1 MKRIYRTDI
10 RARLMRAIAALLVM
24 SFVLSWASPVVVLAE
39 ETEGTDEATVTVETT
54 ETAETEETSETTQTE
69 PTEET
74 TVTETQ
80 AETEPSETENQT
92 EVPATSEEP
101 TETTTYTESTPEEYA
116 VNTVNYEATTESG
129 IVVKAETTE
138 GAFTEDVAMT
148 ATDIAYDEVIDDVS
162 GTLGEETEIK
172 GLVAVDIT
180 FTDENGNE
188 LEPAEG
194 SFVNVTIT
202 LPEDA
207 ALEGEDYALIH
218 VDDEGGAEEICGAD
232 ITSTEAEFYTDSF
245 SIYVVTSVGDR
256 DKDQIRA
263 WISAAGGT
271 PNQYGYISNTQN
283 TPYLLLNGESIT
295 LIGKV
300 DQPIQNLRFDYWDS
314 NGYWGS
320 QFREMVD
327 ITPISSSTTEV
338 SATITAKKTGT
349 LCIVLTGDGGFEE
362 QFHIKIY
369 EPEERNTVTIN
380 MNDSQYTY
388 DGNPN
393 NIPIVDVDFHDT
405 IVFSGTPNSYEEG
418 YDWPYIDGN
427 ENPGGNILTWTGI
440 SEENGIRSRI
450 CEANTYDRDNN
461 IQIVSFY
468 AENGVMKKVKIR
480 VNNRDSDRLDHADI
494 EIADGGIYTDVS
506 FVIGDDGGMIKTTTQ
521 YQAYVSS
528 VNKCELLKDD
538 GTSVYF
544 FQRTEDQSWATI
556 TDVPAA
562 NQYFG
567 SNDYWTDPEE
577 PYGSSQY
584 ELTSKYYK
592 LDTDGDGTYDTG
604 TIPFGKCFFLYEVNS
619 AVFDININVVPLKIE
634 KEKWDPATQTWVK
647 LTDQTE
653 EYTISDDFQTYT
665 KKVGGVE
672 VALSDDEKKISVITT
687 NVENVIYN
695 LDKQAVLDAYNKCPN
710 QTGLDFTIH
719 ANSAM
724 VEFEATKELT
734 NGVLKEG
741 DFTFELVVADENYQP
756 VLDSN
761 GDEIIEWVTN
771 NANGKAKFRTKVY
784 DKAGT
789 YYYIIRERDESAT
802 RPDIIFSNAEYHV
815 KVEVTEIPGSG
826 GMLMAN
832 VVEQNNNYN
841 FKFIN
846 EVKKYMLP
854 DTGGGGV
861 IPLYLTGAA
870 LMAAPL
876 LLYSTKK
883 GFYNKNI
890 NKSKKGTNMKK
901 TLKRLASVLTSC
913 LVVMSLFATVMAA
926 TEVTIKITKPDT
938 DKATH
943 TYSAYQIFTGDRYED
958 PATGAIG
965 LQNISFGT
973 GIDQDALKTALGLP
987 ATATAQDCATE
998 IEATYL
1004 NNGATLADLLQNN
1017 GVLTTASATAEIGP
1031 AVTTAELKVSG
1042 PGYYFILDKLSNPA
1056 DAQYGAVSD
1065 FMLKV
1070 LEEVTPVT
1078 ITAKADVPELNKV
1091 IDDGTTA
1098 GTNANTASI
1107 GDLVP
1112 FKLTS
1117 KVPDM
1122 QGYNQY
1128 YFVVNDTLCKGL
1140 TYNSST
1146 ADLTVKVGTK
1156 TLVKDTD
1163 YTLGV
1168 SVAATGE
1175 TTLKIVFKNFI
1186 QYTQGQPIVITYK
1199 AELNA
1204 NCDRTELGNEN
1215 TANLV
1220 FSNDPNYNYTGTDE
1234 PGPGEPTG
1242 ETPDVVTKTY
1252 TTDIKIIKVDRNG
1265 AALNGAQ
1272 FSLTGNGMNKTL
1284 VCYGEYT
1291 ESSTGT
1297 YYKLKDGT
1305 YTTTVPTTGTESRYD
1320 STTKKYVYTD
1330 VIEEQ
1335 TAANTTTVTGFVDN
1349 NGYFIVE
1356 GLSDGEYTITETKA
1370 PAGYQGLSA
1379 PIKFTIKSDP
1389 SLTTPNW
1396 MVDTSAENSAQ
1407 ASYNATTHQF
1417 EVTVENAA
1425 GTKLPSTGGIGT
1437 YIFYAAGVV
1446 LLVGG
1451 AVVLIRK
1458 KKTQKD

>member
-1 MKRIYRTDI
+1 MKRIYRTGKS
-10 RARLMRAIAALLVM
+10 ARVMRAVAALLVM

-39 ETEGTDEATVTVETT
+39 ETEGTDEVPAVSEVTDTEETT
-54 ETAETEETSETTQTE
+54 ETTETTPTE

-74 TVTETQ
+74 TQE
-80 AETEPSETENQT
+80 ETEPSVTEP
-92 EVPATSEEP
+92 EEATTPTEEP
-101 TETTTYTESTPEEYA
+101 TAPAGYTESTPEEYV
-116 VNTVNYEATTESG
+116 VNSVSYEAVTESG
-129 IVVKAETTE
+129 IIVTAETTE
-138 GAFTEDVAMT
+138 DAFAEEVTMT
-148 ATDIAYDEVIDDVS
+148 AVDIAYDEVIESVS
-162 GTLGEETEIK
+162 GTLGEETEVK
-172 GLVAVDIT
+172 DLVAVDIS
-180 FTDENGNE
+180 FIDEDGNE
-188 LEPAEG
+188 LEPTEG
-194 SFVNVTIT
+194 SIINVTIT

-207 ALEGEDYALIH
+207 ALEGDDYALIH
-218 VDDEGGAEEICGAD
+218 VDDDGGAEEICGAD
-232 ITSTEAEFYTDSF
+232 ITSTDAAFVTDCF
-245 SIYVVTSVGDR
+245 SIFIVTSIGDR
-256 DKDQIRA
+256 SKDKVHA
-263 WISAAGGT
+263 WIEAAGGT
-271 PNQYGYISNTQN
+271 PNQYGYMDNTQQV
-283 TPYLLLNGESIT
+283 PYILLNGESIT
-295 LIGKV
+295 VIGKT
-300 DQPIQNLRFDYWDS
+300 DNPNSQNLQFKFWGNGEWDAAF
-314 NGYWGS
+314 G
-320 QFREMVD
+320 QLVD
-327 ITPISSSTTEV
+327 ITTISSSPTEV
-338 SATITAKKTGT
+338 QATITAKKAGT
-349 LCIVLTGDGGFEE
+349 LCVILTRGDGGVYEE
-362 QFHIKIY
+362 FHIKVY
-369 EPEERNTVTIN
+369 EPAERKTVTIN

-388 DGNPN
+388 YGNPDD
-393 NIPIVDVDFHDT
+393 IPVIDVDFHDT
-405 IVFSGTPNSYEEG
+405 IVISGTPNSYEEG
-418 YDWPYIDGN
+418 YDWPYIDKN
-427 ENPGGNILTWTGI
+427 DNPGGTILEYLGTA
-440 SEENGIRSRI
+440 EESGIRSGTFQ
-450 CEANTYDRDNN
+450 ANTYDRDNN

-468 AENGVMKKVKIR
+468 TANGVGKKVKIR

-494 EIADGGIYTDVS
+494 EIADGGIYTSVS
-506 FVIGDDGGMIKTTTQ
+506 FTVGDDGGLIKTTTQ
-521 YQAYVSS
+521 YQAYVSG

-538 GTSVYF
+538 GTSVFF

-556 TDVPAA
+556 KDVPATY
-562 NQYFG
+562 QYFG
-567 SNDYWTDPEE
+567 PNDYWTDPSQ

-592 LDTDGDGTYDTG
+592 LDEDGDGKYDTG
-604 TIPFGKCFFLYEVNS
+604 TIPFGKCFFLYEVDS
-619 AVFDININVVPLKIE
+619 ARFNININVVPLKIE
-634 KEKWDPATQTWVK
+634 KEQWDPNTKQWVK
-647 LTDQTE
+647 KEELTE
-653 EYTISDDFQTYT
+653 EYTISDDFKTYT
-665 KKVGGVE
+665 KKVGGVDVTLTE
-672 VALSDDEKKISVITT
+672 DESKIEKITQDIK
-687 NVENVIYN
+687 NVTYN
-695 LDKQAVLDAYNKCPN
+695 LNKQAVIDAYNKCPN

-890 NKSKKGTNMKK
+890 NKKKKGTNMKK

-973 GIDQDALKTALGLP
+973 GIDQDALKRALSLP
-987 ATATAQDCATE
+987 ATATAQDCATK

-1117 KVPDM
+1117 EVPDM

-1140 TYNSST
+1140 TYNPST

-1284 VCYGEYT
+1284 VCYGKYT

-1305 YTTTVPTTGTESRYD
+1305 YTTTAPTTGTESRYD

-1437 YIFYAAGVV
+1437 YIFYAAGAV